1 MPDTI
6 GHRATDADTEGDV
19 SRISPS
25 DTAHTTSYSPSL
37 ALYSFQGMAD
47 YGQKLQIFQ
56 PNMYLVPP
64 SCGGP
69 YCTFDKIFGIRKL
82 VDLGTMQH

>member
-1 MPDTI
+1 
-6 GHRATDADTEGDV
+6 
-19 SRISPS
+19 
-25 DTAHTTSYSPSL
+25 
-37 ALYSFQGMAD
+37 MAD